1 MLFKCE
7 NFVLNS
13 TPLWRKRAS
22 ALGASHYARLL
33 TSRHGATL
41 LASLESELSD
51 SAALRYLRR
60 RSLCELRRESQQISL
75 SPPKIRNTFFGI
87 PYFSFVLKMRVFARR

>member
-1 MLFKCE
+1 MAQVRFA
-7 NFVLNS
+7 
-13 TPLWRKRAS
+13 PLVQCT
-22 ALGASHYARLL
+22 YARLMP
-33 TSRHGATL
+33 SRHGATL

-75 SPPKIRNTFFGI
+75 SPRKKKNTEHPNG
-87 PYFSFVLKMRVFARR
+87 YSVFLAEKERFELSRR